1 MADVT
6 EIKPVSRIGYDLPVV
21 PMAVYRFDGQG
32 NVEELPADARTSER
46 TSAQEFIVVAGNS
59 GTPEFRLWLKQHLG
73 EAHAETMTA
82 PDARARCTVVDDRAT
97 LVLRVARRDSDPDD
111 IKRQP
116 LTVWIEKGRII
127 IASRAH
133 LPELFGIAQWQQSHH
148 APTSPADFVARM
160 GLRAADRLEPLVE
173 HVGDVLDDLE
183 DQIIDGKIPELTLRL
198 TRVRR
203 TIIALRRMIWPQRDV
218 LNTLEI
224 EDLSFFTEW
233 DRARLREATAR
244 TTRLGEELQS
254 LTERAALVHE
264 QIIDARGEQMNRTML
279 ILAAVTVVAMPMTV
293 VSGLLGMNVAGI
305 PFAQNPEGFW
315 FVVIGLAAVG
325 TAMVWFMRTR
335 RWL

>member
-1 MADVT
+1 MV
-6 EIKPVSRIGYDLPVV
+6 
-21 PMAVYRFDGQG
+21 
-32 NVEELPADARTSER
+32 
-46 TSAQEFIVVAGNS
+46 GNS
-59 GTPEFRLWLKQHLG
+59 GTPEFRLWLKEHLG
-73 EAHAETMTA
+73 EPHADVMTT
-82 PDARARCTVVDDRAT
+82 PDAHARCTVVDDRAT
-97 LVLRVARRDSDPDD
+97 LVLRVARHETDPDD

-133 LPELFGIAQWQQSHH
+133 LPELFGMAQWKLAHH

-183 DQIIDGKIPELTLRL
+183 EEIIDGHIPELTMRL
-198 TRVRR
+198 TRTRR

-224 EDLSFFTEW
+224 EELSFFTEW

-254 LTERAALVHE
+254 LSERAALVHE

-279 ILAAVTVVAMPMTV
+279 VLASVTVVAMPMTV
-293 VSGLLGMNVAGI
+293 VSGLLGMNVASLPLQSPG
-305 PFAQNPEGFW
+305 GFW
-315 FVVIGLAAVG
+315 FVVLGLIVVG
-325 TAMVWFMRTR
+325 VGMIWFMHARK
-335 RWL
+335 WL

>member
-1 MADVT
+1 MTDDT
-6 EIKPVSRIGYDLPVV
+6 ETKPVSRIGYDLPVV
-21 PMAVYRFDGQG
+21 PMNGYVFDGKG
-32 NVEELPADARTSER
+32 NVEEVSIEQASKPPTGKA
-46 TSAQEFIVVAGNS
+46 FYVIAGNS
-59 GTPEFRLWLKQHLG
+59 GTPEFRLWLREHLG
-73 EAHAETMTA
+73 EIHADTMTA
-82 PDARARCTVVDDRAT
+82 PDASARCTVVDDRAT
-97 LVLRVARRDSDPDD
+97 LVLRVARREADPDD

-133 LPELFGIAQWQQSHH
+133 LPELFGLEQWKVSHH
-148 APTSPADFVARM
+148 APVSLADFVARM
-160 GLRAADRLEPLVE
+160 GLRASDRLEPLVE

-183 DQIIDGKIPELTLRL
+183 EQIIDGRIPELTAKL

-254 LTERAALVHE
+254 LAERAGLVHE

-279 ILAAVTVVAMPMTV
+279 VLASVTVVAMPMTV

-305 PFAQNPEGFW
+305 PFSQAPEAFW
-315 FVVIGLAAVG
+315 IVVLGLAVVG
-325 TAMVWFMRTR
+325 TAMVWFMHARK
-335 RWL
+335 WL